1 MHGISHLYRQ
11 HAVEKQI
18 SVGSA
23 GVGASSTDSWSQ
35 QNSVKSSY
43 EPSSLQGHTLYSMES
58 SSNSSSSNSNNSN
71 NSTLGGVT
79 GSAFGQWQTERHSQP
94 QAVPDAHKSL
104 ANHHY
109 NNSPFQKTS
118 GGEQSGQ
125 RSSYDS
131 CYTSGSGISGSLK
144 RTPSSKRSFFER
156 SHSPAI
162 YGVSSDKPVVFDP
175 VWTAA
180 FEIALYLDQ
189 LLNVCH
195 RITQN
200 LSSPSLGVS
209 RFTD

>member
-18 SVGSA
+18 SVGSVNGA
-23 GVGASSTDSWSQ
+23 NGASSSSADSWSN
-35 QNSVKSSY
+35 QNSSRNSY
-43 EPSSLQGHTLYSMES
+43 EPSTSLQERTLYCTQS

-71 NSTLGGVT
+71 NSALGGVT
-79 GSAFGQWQTERHSQP
+79 GSAYSQWQTERHSQP

-104 ANHHY
+104 ANHHHQHSNY
-109 NNSPFQKTS
+109 NNSPLHQAN
-118 GGEQSGQ
+118 GGGQSGQ

-162 YGVSSDKPVVFDP
+162 YGVSNDQSIYQHCYWPCFALQH
-175 VWTAA
+175 TH
-180 FEIALYLDQ
+180 IAHFSWNQ
-189 LLNVCH
+189 ICA
-195 RITQN
+195 
-200 LSSPSLGVS
+200 
-209 RFTD
+209 